1 MTLKLSPP
9 EVLAVAAHHHT
20 LWPAAVVG
28 VDYSNKDLLQELVHE
43 GSRSLVDRKVFTVKN
58 GRLAVESRFSGILA
72 TVLSSK
78 PVSAFVGTSSNVAE
92 VVGGAIY
99 VYPGD
104 EHCVAEVVRAT
115 GQRELL
121 VLSRPAAIALIQTF
135 VESVYQSPAIDP
147 HGPEIVLY
155 VGAPVGP
162 NLPLTVVR
170 PGCISHG
177 HAPVAYGPMLE
188 GADSEYWDTAW
199 IHCLFS
205 DTSPSQAR

>member
-1 MTLKLSPP
+1 MTFELSAP
-9 EVLAVAAHHHT
+9 EVLAVAAHHQT

-28 VDYSNKDLLQELVHE
+28 VDYANKDLLQELVRE
-43 GSRSLVDRKVFTVKN
+43 GTRSLIDRGLLAVTK
-58 GRLAVESRFSGILA
+58 GRLVVEPRFSGILTA
-72 TVLSSK
+72 VFSSR
-78 PVSAFVGTSSNVAE
+78 PVSAFVGTSLNVAE

-99 VYPGD
+99 VYPAD
-104 EHCVAEVVRAT
+104 EDCVAEVVRAT

-135 VESVYQSPAIDP
+135 VESVYQSPAIDA
-147 HGPEIVLY
+147 HDPEIVLY

-170 PGCISHG
+170 PGRISHG
-177 HAPVAYGPMLE
+177 HAPVANGPMLE
-188 GADSEYWDTAW
+188 GVDSEYWDTEW

-205 DTSPSQAR
+205 DPRPS